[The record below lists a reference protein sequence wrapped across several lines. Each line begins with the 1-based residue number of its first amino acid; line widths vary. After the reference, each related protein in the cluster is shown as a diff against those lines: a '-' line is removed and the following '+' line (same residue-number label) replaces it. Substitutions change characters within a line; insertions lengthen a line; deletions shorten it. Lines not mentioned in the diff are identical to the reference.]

1 MARISDVSRKTSETD
16 ITIKMNLDGTGKY
29 NISTGVNFFNHMLES
44 FSKHSMIDLD
54 VDASGDIEID
64 DHHTIEDVG
73 ILLGEAFLQAI
84 GDKKG
89 IKRMAHAMVPMD
101 ESIATVAID
110 ISGRSYCNMNLDFK
124 NEKIGDMT
132 SDVVIHFFESFA
144 GSAKLNIY
152 GTVEGANDHHK
163 AEAIFKAFAKSLGI
177 KDRLSRRFQIQ
188 KNYAAAFQNMYM
200 VVYQNSNFQSLLV
213 MWAEIHYYSK
223 ILRTQEN
230 FLTEI

>member
-1 MARISDVSRKTSETD
+1 MTRISNVSRKTSETD
-16 ITIKMNLDGTGKY
+16 IAIKMNLDGEGKY
-29 NISTGVNFFNHMLES
+29 NIDTGINFFNHMLES

-54 VDASGDIEID
+54 IKATVDIEID

-73 ILLGEAFLQAI
+73 ILLGEAFLEAI

-101 ESIATVAID
+101 ESISTVAID
-110 ISGRSYCNMNLDFK
+110 ISGRSYCNMALNFK

-144 GSAKLNIY
+144 SSAKLNIY

-163 AEAIFKAFAKSLGI
+163 AEAVFKAFAKALKEAVKI
-177 KDRLSRRFQIQ
+177 EHDQIPST
-188 KNYAAAFQNMYM
+188 KG
-200 VVYQNSNFQSLLV
+200 VL
-213 MWAEIHYYSK
+213 
-223 ILRTQEN
+223 
-230 FLTEI
+230 